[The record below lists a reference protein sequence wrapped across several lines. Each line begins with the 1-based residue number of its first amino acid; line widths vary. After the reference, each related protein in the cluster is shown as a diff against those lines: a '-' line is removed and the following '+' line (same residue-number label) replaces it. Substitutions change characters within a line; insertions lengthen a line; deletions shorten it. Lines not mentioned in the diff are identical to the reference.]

1 MKFVFLLNDP
11 SKCNSFLY
19 EWIQKPENKHLV
31 PEDEDEDNETEQQVE
46 AVKVNRVSFL

>member
-1 MKFVFLLNDP
+1 MQLKFVFLLDDP

-31 PEDEDEDNETEQQVE
+31 PEDEDNETEQQVE